1 MRYNGAYEYR
11 WWYADVGIF
20 FKVCA
25 LENHYS
31 QWENHRTK
39 TAISIV
45 MSNYRGV
52 KHHETMIAKDPE
64 LISSTF

>member
-1 MRYNGAYEYR
+1 MGHMNTDGGMQM
-11 WWYADVGIF
+11 WGFF